1 MNERFVYVEFQFPQD
16 LKDLYWGEAG
26 TGILKMLLDQYIQET
41 DCPDGKL
48 LLDMDYEDAA
58 IFSWKKNNFAFS
70 LQFVNDTKMTTWKN
84 SRSKFVEW
92 VENIHEIVQVYYEEF
107 YNTKEED
114 VENNSFW
121 KKRKYFFEDIPE
133 KRGFNPHN
141 IITGVPTLFS
151 EN

>member
-48 LLDMDYEDAA
+48 LLDMDYDDAA
-58 IFSWKKNNFAFS
+58 IFSWKKNNFALA
-70 LQFVNDTKMTTWKN
+70 LQFVNDKMISLWKE
-84 SRSKFVEW
+84 SRSDFVEW
-92 VENIHEIVQVYYEEF
+92 LNDTHEILQVHYVELSDTE
-107 YNTKEED
+107 KEHLD
-114 VENNSFW
+114 NNSFW
-121 KKRKYFFEDIPE
+121 ATRKNFFEDIPE
-133 KRGFNPHN
+133 SRGFNPHN